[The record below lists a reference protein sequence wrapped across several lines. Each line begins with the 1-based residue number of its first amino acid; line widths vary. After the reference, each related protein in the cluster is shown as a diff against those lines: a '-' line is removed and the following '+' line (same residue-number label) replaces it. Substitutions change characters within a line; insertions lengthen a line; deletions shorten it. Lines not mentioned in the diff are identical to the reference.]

1 MKKFCALAL
10 VVLLTLL
17 SVPAGVFA
25 QTPVVVQTTRSAGNT
40 QVSTP
45 DRLIGSSNV
54 VTPPRV
60 TTPTVSASV
69 PSPAVTSPS
78 RSVPQPVDLQVA
90 PKEVF
95 LKAGQ
100 SQQFQATLTFSDGSV
115 KDVTRNAVFVISNRT
130 VAAVRNGQ
138 VIALGPGTATIQVR
152 SYGKTAV
159 IAVTV
164 QKPDLPKVEIPVPVG
179 LTVEPAGM
187 SLKVGESQQFKA
199 TVKFSDGTVRD
210 ATSNAVFVVS
220 NKNVLNISGG
230 RITAL
235 SPGTASVEIRSY
247 GQTARISV
255 EVVKPETA
263 IPKPV
268 NLTVTP
274 NKVTLASGQSQEV
287 RATVAFSDGSTRD
300 VSQNAVWIVSDRR
313 IAAVSNGKI
322 TALAPGATTIIMR
335 TYGLTAAINVTVSQ
349 AQSPKPVKIAVEPQG
364 LSLKTGETRQVLASV
379 TLSDGTVK
387 DVTTSA
393 EWSVANGRIASVN
406 GGKITALAPGLTTV
420 TVKSGGLAASVSVE
434 VKDEPLAEKRT
445 LRWQYE
451 GKTYTLDVS
460 VPKSL
465 IDWSRSVKETAE
477 KFYGSDGLTQQK
489 MLSTMSSEVRELVLA
504 ESASAQGNLLPW
516 VNERQNLQY
525 LSGLAGEVRKVA
537 AGYSRFQTA
546 ELALKMVQSLTYKID
561 AHQQLPVQ
569 TLLENGDCSDLSV
582 LLAALLKEM
591 GYDAALLYYSPTSTG
606 NGEGHMAVGI
616 AFASGEVPKRDYP
629 VLYYEYNGK
638 KYYTAETTNKNAL
651 IGQRI
656 GYTITRIYPVN

>member
-1 MKKFCALAL
+1 
-10 VVLLTLL
+10 V
-17 SVPAGVFA
+17 G
-25 QTPVVVQTTRSAGNT
+25 
-40 QVSTP
+40 
-45 DRLIGSSNV
+45 
-54 VTPPRV
+54 
-60 TTPTVSASV
+60 
-69 PSPAVTSPS
+69 
-78 RSVPQPVDLQVA
+78 LQVA

-164 QKPDLPKVEIPVPVG
+164 QKPELSKVEIPVPVG
-179 LTVEPAGM
+179 LTVEPAGV

-210 ATSNAVFVVS
+210 ATRNAVFVVS
-220 NKNVLNISGG
+220 NRNVLNVSGG

-255 EVVKPETA
+255 EVRKPETA

-274 NKVTLASGQSQEV
+274 DKVTLVPGQSQEV
-287 RATVAFSDGSTRD
+287 RATVTFSDGSTRD

-322 TALAPGATTIIMR
+322 TALAPGETTIIMR

-364 LSLKTGETRQVLASV
+364 LSLKKGETRQVLASV
-379 TLSDGTVK
+379 TFSDGTVK

-406 GGKITALAPGLTTV
+406 GGKVTALAPGLTTV

-434 VKDEPLAEKRT
+434 VKDEQPLAEKRT

-451 GKTYTLDVS
+451 GKTYTIDVS

-489 MLSTMSSEVRELVLA
+489 MLSTMPSEVRELVLA
-504 ESASAQGNLLPW
+504 ESAGAQGNLVPW
-516 VNERQNLQY
+516 VNEPQNLQY

-546 ELALKMVQSLTYKID
+546 ELALKMVQSLTYKTD